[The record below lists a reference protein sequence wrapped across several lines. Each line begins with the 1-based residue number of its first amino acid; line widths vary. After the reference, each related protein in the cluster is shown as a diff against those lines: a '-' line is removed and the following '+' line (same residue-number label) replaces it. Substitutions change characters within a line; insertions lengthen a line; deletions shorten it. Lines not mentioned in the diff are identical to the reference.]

1 MSKIAA
7 NPRHGPAGS
16 HGHSRGCGNGSTFCK
31 GRDCA
36 AWLGLVPRQHSIG
49 GKAKL
54 LGISKRGNPY
64 LRRLFIHGARSI
76 LTVANR
82 ENIAFGA
89 WMTQLESHVH
99 RNVAIVAVANKL
111 ARIAWAV
118 LAKAETY
125 HWPPALS
132 VTPSDRSQVA

>member
-1 MSKIAA
+1 
-7 NPRHGPAGS
+7 
-16 HGHSRGCGNGSTFCK
+16 
-31 GRDCA
+31 
-36 AWLGLVPRQHSIG
+36 
-49 GKAKL
+49 
-54 LGISKRGNPY
+54 
-64 LRRLFIHGARSI
+64 
-76 LTVANR
+76 VANR